1 MADRDTLHT
10 RFARLTIINILSNV
24 TVPLVGLVDTA
35 MLGHLAD
42 IRFLAGVALGT
53 ILFDYVYWSFG
64 FLRMGTTGTTAQALG
79 RNDRREV
86 YLVLY
91 RSLSLAIVIAAAI
104 LALQWPLRELGFGL
118 LSGEAGVEAAGRDY
132 FDARVWGAP
141 ATLCNFVLMGWFLG
155 RAESRH
161 VLVMTVVGNL
171 GNIALNYVFIVRM
184 GLAAYGAGLATSI
197 AQYGMLAV
205 GLALFRLQGGAERW
219 VWREVL
225 DRPRLASLFRLNRDI
240 LIRTMLLVS
249 SFAVFTNFSSLLGT
263 AMLAANSILLRVF
276 YLAAYLI
283 DGAAF
288 ACESLAGIFYG
299 RDDAASLRRL
309 IRVAVA
315 SGLAFATLVIGVLLA
330 APRPLLGL
338 LTSHEDVV
346 AICIGYAP
354 WLIPTV
360 FFGSLAFIYDG
371 VFLGLTRGR
380 TLRNSMIFC
389 TLVVFLPL
397 AWIGARIG
405 NNHVL
410 WASMALFMLA
420 RAATLWGASV
430 VFMKGFERETG
441 QSGLVSRRISG

>member
-1 MADRDTLHT
+1 
-10 RFARLTIINILSNV
+10 
-24 TVPLVGLVDTA
+24 

-79 RNDRREV
+79 RSDRREV

-91 RSLSLAIVIAAAI
+91 RSLSMAIVIAAAI

-155 RAESRH
+155 RAESRQ
-161 VLVMTVVGNL
+161 VLVMTIAGNL

-184 GLAAYGAGLATSI
+184 GLAAHGAGLATSI

-219 VWREVL
+219 LWREVL
-225 DRPRLASLFRLNRDI
+225 DRSRLTSLFRLNLDI

-249 SFAVFTNFSSLLGT
+249 SFAVFINFSSLLGT
-263 AMLAANSILLRVF
+263 VLLAANSILLRVF

-299 RDDAASLRRL
+299 RGDPASLRRL

-315 SGLAFATLVIGVLLA
+315 AGLGFAALALGIFLVA
-330 APRPLLGL
+330 TRPLLGL

-346 AICIGYAP
+346 AVCVSYAP
-354 WLIPTV
+354 WLIPTLL
-360 FFGSLAFIYDG
+360 FGSLAFIYDG

-380 TLRNSMIFC
+380 TLRNAMIFC
-389 TLVVFLPL
+389 TLAVFLPL
-397 AWIGARIG
+397 AWIGVRLE

-410 WASMALFMLA
+410 WAAMALFMLA
-420 RAATLWGASV
+420 RAALTLRANSDGNLRSV
-430 VFMKGFERETG
+430 AGV
-441 QSGLVSRRISG
+441 VSQRISG

>member
-1 MADRDTLHT
+1 MPAPDTLHA
-10 RFARLTIINILSNV
+10 RFTRLTLINILSNV

-64 FLRMGTTGTTAQALG
+64 FPRMGTTGTTAQALG
-79 RNDRREV
+79 RSDRREV

-91 RSLSLAIVIAAAI
+91 RSLSMAIVIAAAI
-104 LALQWPLRELGFGL
+104 LVLQWPLRELGFGL

-132 FDARVWGAP
+132 FNARVWGAP

-155 RAESRH
+155 RAESRQ
-161 VLVMTVVGNL
+161 VLVMTIAGNL

-184 GLAAYGAGLATSI
+184 GLAAHGAGLATSI

-205 GLALFRLQGGAERW
+205 GLALFRLRGGAERW
-219 VWREVL
+219 LWSEVL
-225 DRPRLASLFRLNRDI
+225 DRSRLTSLFRLNLDI

-249 SFAVFTNFSSLLGT
+249 SFAVFINFSSLLGT
-263 AMLAANSILLRVF
+263 VLLAANSILLRVF

-299 RDDAASLRRL
+299 RGDPASLRRL

-315 SGLAFATLVIGVLLA
+315 AGLGFAALALGILLV

-346 AICIGYAP
+346 AVCVSYAP
-354 WLIPTV
+354 WLVPTLL
-360 FFGSLAFIYDG
+360 FGSVAFIYDG

-380 TLRNSMIFC
+380 TLRNAMIFC
-389 TLVVFLPL
+389 TLAVFLPL
-397 AWIGARIG
+397 AWIGVRLE

-410 WASMALFMLA
+410 WAAMALFMLA
-420 RAATLWGASV
+420 RAATLWGASIG
-430 VFMKGFERETG
+430 FMRSFERSTG
-441 QSGLVSRRISG
+441 RP

>member
-1 MADRDTLHT
+1 
-10 RFARLTIINILSNV
+10 
-24 TVPLVGLVDTA
+24 

-79 RNDRREV
+79 RSDRREV

-91 RSLSLAIVIAAAI
+91 RSLSMAIVIAAAI

-155 RAESRH
+155 RAESRQ
-161 VLVMTVVGNL
+161 VLVMTIAGNL

-184 GLAAYGAGLATSI
+184 GLAAHGAGLATSI
-197 AQYGMLAV
+197 AQYGMLAG

-219 VWREVL
+219 LWREVL
-225 DRPRLASLFRLNRDI
+225 DRSRLTSLFRLNLDI

-249 SFAVFTNFSSLLGT
+249 SFAVFINFSSLLGT
-263 AMLAANSILLRVF
+263 VLLAANSILLRVF

-299 RDDAASLRRL
+299 RGDPASLRRL

-315 SGLAFATLVIGVLLA
+315 AGLGFAALALGIFLVA
-330 APRPLLGL
+330 TRPLLGL

-346 AICIGYAP
+346 AVCVSYAP
-354 WLIPTV
+354 WLIPTLL
-360 FFGSLAFIYDG
+360 FGSLAFIYDG

-380 TLRNSMIFC
+380 TLRNAMIFC
-389 TLVVFLPL
+389 TLAVFLPL
-397 AWIGARIG
+397 AWIGVRLE

-410 WASMALFMLA
+410 WAAMALFMLA
-420 RAATLWGASV
+420 RAALTLRANSDGNLRSV
-430 VFMKGFERETG
+430 
-441 QSGLVSRRISG
+441 SGVVSQRISG

>member
-1 MADRDTLHT
+1 MTGPDTLHT
-10 RFARLTIINILSNV
+10 RFARLTFINILSNV

-35 MLGHLAD
+35 MLGHLSE

-53 ILFDYVYWSFG
+53 VLFDYVYWSFG

-79 RNDRREV
+79 RGDRHEV

-91 RSLSLAIVIAAAI
+91 RSLSMAVVIAAAI
-104 LALQWPLRELGFGL
+104 LVFQWPLRELGFGL

-161 VLVMTVVGNL
+161 VLVMTIAGNL

-197 AQYGMLAV
+197 AQYAMLVV
-205 GLALFRLQGGAERW
+205 GLGLFRLQGGAEGW
-219 VWREVL
+219 VWHEVM
-225 DRPRLASLFRLNRDI
+225 DRTRLTSLFRLNLDI

-249 SFAVFTNFSSLLGT
+249 SFAVFINFSSLLGT
-263 AMLAANSILLRVF
+263 VLLAANSILLRVF

-299 RDDAASLRRL
+299 RDDPASLRRL

-315 SGLAFATLVIGVLLA
+315 SGLGFAAVGLGILLV

-338 LTSHEDVV
+338 LTSHEEVIAV
-346 AICIGYAP
+346 CVRYAP
-354 WLIPTV
+354 WLIPTLL
-360 FFGSLAFIYDG
+360 FGALAFIYDG

-380 TLRNSMIFC
+380 TLRNAMIFC
-389 TLVVFLPL
+389 TLAVFLPL
-397 AWIGARIG
+397 AWIGVRLES
-405 NNHVL
+405 NHVL
-410 WASMALFMLA
+410 WAAMALFMLA

-430 VFMKGFERETG
+430 GFMRSFERAADHRG
-441 QSGLVSRRISG
+441 

>member
-1 MADRDTLHT
+1 MTAPDTLRA
-10 RFARLTIINILSNV
+10 RFTRLTFINILSNV

-79 RNDRREV
+79 RGDRREV

-91 RSLSLAIVIAAAI
+91 RSLSMAAVIAAAI
-104 LALQWPLRELGFGL
+104 LVLQWPLRELGFGL

-161 VLVMTVVGNL
+161 VLVMTIAGNL
-171 GNIALNYVFIVRM
+171 GNIALNYVFIIRM
-184 GLAAYGAGLATSI
+184 GMAAYGAGLATSI
-197 AQYGMLAV
+197 AQYGMLLV
-205 GLALFRLQGGAERW
+205 GLGLFRLQGGAERW
-219 VWREVL
+219 RWREVMN
-225 DRPRLASLFRLNRDI
+225 RSRMTSLFRLNLDI

-249 SFAVFTNFSSLLGT
+249 SFAIFTNFSSLLGT
-263 AMLAANSILLRVF
+263 VLLAANSILLRIF

-299 RDDAASLRRL
+299 RNDPASLRRL

-315 SGLAFATLVIGVLLA
+315 SGLGFATLALGVLLV

-338 LTSHEDVV
+338 LTSHEEVIAV
-346 AICIGYAP
+346 CVRYAP
-354 WLIPTV
+354 WLIPTLL
-360 FFGSLAFIYDG
+360 FGALAFIYDG

-380 TLRNSMIFC
+380 TLRNAMIFC
-389 TLVVFLPL
+389 TLAVFLPL
-397 AWIGARIG
+397 AWIGVRVES
-405 NNHVL
+405 NHVL
-410 WASMALFMLA
+410 WAAMALFMLA
-420 RAATLWGASV
+420 RAATLWAASIG
-430 VFMKGFERETG
+430 FTRAFERAPGPGVE
-441 QSGLVSRRISG
+441 SGPV

>member
-1 MADRDTLHT
+1 MPAPDTLHA
-10 RFARLTIINILSNV
+10 RFTRLTLINILSNV

-79 RNDRREV
+79 RSDRREV

-91 RSLSLAIVIAAAI
+91 RSLSMAVVIAAAI
-104 LALQWPLRELGFGL
+104 LVCQWPLRELGFGL

-161 VLVMTVVGNL
+161 VLVMTIVGNL

-197 AQYGMLAV
+197 AQYAMLVV
-205 GLALFRLQGGAERW
+205 GLGLFRLQGGAEGW
-219 VWREVL
+219 VWHEVM
-225 DRPRLASLFRLNRDI
+225 DRTRLTSLFRLNLDI

-249 SFAVFTNFSSLLGT
+249 SFAVFINFSSLLGT
-263 AMLAANSILLRVF
+263 VLLAANSILLRVF
-276 YLAAYLI
+276 YLAAYLV

-299 RDDAASLRRL
+299 RDDPASLRRL

-315 SGLAFATLVIGVLLA
+315 SGLGFAAVALGILLV

-338 LTSHEDVV
+338 LTSHEEVV
-346 AICIGYAP
+346 AVCVRYAP
-354 WLIPTV
+354 WLIPTLL
-360 FFGSLAFIYDG
+360 FGALAFIYDG

-380 TLRNSMIFC
+380 TLRNAMIFC
-389 TLVVFLPL
+389 TLAVFLPL
-397 AWIGARIG
+397 AWIGVRLES
-405 NNHVL
+405 NHVL
-410 WASMALFMLA
+410 WAAMALFMLA

-430 VFMKGFERETG
+430 GFMRSFERAADHRG
-441 QSGLVSRRISG
+441 

>member
-1 MADRDTLHT
+1 
-10 RFARLTIINILSNV
+10 
-24 TVPLVGLVDTA
+24 

-79 RNDRREV
+79 RSDRREV

-91 RSLSLAIVIAAAI
+91 RSLSMAIVIAAAI

-155 RAESRH
+155 RAESRQ
-161 VLVMTVVGNL
+161 VLVMTIAGNL

-184 GLAAYGAGLATSI
+184 GLAAHGAGLATSI
-197 AQYGMLAV
+197 AQYGMLAG

-219 VWREVL
+219 LWREVL
-225 DRPRLASLFRLNRDI
+225 DRSRLTSLFRLNLDI

-249 SFAVFTNFSSLLGT
+249 SFAVFINFSSLLGT
-263 AMLAANSILLRVF
+263 VLLAANSILLRVF

-299 RDDAASLRRL
+299 RGDPASLRRL

-315 SGLAFATLVIGVLLA
+315 AGLGFAALALGIFLVA
-330 APRPLLGL
+330 TRPLLGL

-346 AICIGYAP
+346 AVCVSYAP
-354 WLIPTV
+354 WLIPTLL
-360 FFGSLAFIYDG
+360 FGSLAFIYDG

-380 TLRNSMIFC
+380 TLRNAMIFC
-389 TLVVFLPL
+389 TLAVFLPL
-397 AWIGARIG
+397 AWIGVRLE

-410 WASMALFMLA
+410 WAAMALFMLA
-420 RAATLWGASV
+420 RAALTLRANSDGNLRSV
-430 VFMKGFERETG
+430 AGV
-441 QSGLVSRRISG
+441 VSQRISG